1 MDTARR
7 PIALTTPR
15 PIWRI
20 AQEIST
26 LWRPTDET
34 TAVRPFLDAMRL
46 MEHIHDNVD
55 DLAGR
60 TIVTGFLKNSHDWT
74 GPDASRIKAELR
86 SKL

>member
-1 MDTARR
+1 M
-7 PIALTTPR
+7 PR

-26 LWRPTDET
+26 LWHDAPA
-34 TAVRPFLDAMRL
+34 AVRPFLIAMRL
-46 MEHIHDNVD
+46 MERIHDNVD

-60 TIVTGFLKNSHDWT
+60 TIVTGFLKHSTDWT